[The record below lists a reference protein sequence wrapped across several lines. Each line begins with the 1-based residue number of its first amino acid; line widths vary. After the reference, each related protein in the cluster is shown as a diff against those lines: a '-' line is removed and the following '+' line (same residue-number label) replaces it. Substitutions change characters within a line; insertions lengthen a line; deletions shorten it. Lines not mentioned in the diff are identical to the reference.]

1 MPRRDRTRDP
11 VPDDS
16 LQQSCPLCR
25 LPDSNDM
32 VSCDDCERWFHF
44 DCAGVNEDVAN
55 HNWSCQE
62 CIVARVPAP
71 QSPHPRT
78 PTGDPLPHP
87 QSPIPLPV
95 PRLPTPQTPIPP
107 VPTPRPQTPRTPIVP
122 PRSPLPNPQ
131 PPTPR
136 PRTPRSPNPPPPTP
150 RLRTPRTPNVNPDV
164 PVVPRQVAV
173 DPDFV
178 NKLPAELRIQ
188 LLEEEQAIERKFML
202 RRFQLLLESTGNA
215 IPARQSSPE
224 GNAFEPNNTRNHPV
238 FHSSPVNSHR
248 RYMPPFAPPPVRQD
262 HDGPTFAPHREQ
274 QQLYVPVDIPS
285 EINHRPDFSAR
296 DPPRIDHHSNIPAFN
311 PPPPIHRPIA
321 STFASLRT
329 DQHQHIPT
337 FSQANHTQRPNASAF
352 APYAGLPRPAA
363 QEYYPYD
370 LHDYP
375 SATGGTALLNKSQ
388 IAARHAVSK
397 ELPIFSGEPDEW
409 PLFFA
414 TYENTTNLCGFS
426 AEENM
431 ARLQKCLR
439 GKALEAVKCQL
450 LHPANLDQVISTL
463 RMLFGRPEII
473 VHSLLQKIN
482 TLPAPKAERLGTL
495 VDFALAVRNMVATV
509 KACELEEHLCNLTLL
524 HNLVDRLPPMI
535 RLNWATHRQSLRS
548 VTLLE
553 FSEWLYKL
561 AEAASTVTM
570 PQFSGSFDNK
580 THRERK
586 NDGFLNAHTETV
598 PKVNQ
603 SDVDS
608 GCVICNSNCIAVE
621 KCKQFV
627 AMDLSARW
635 AALREHKLCR
645 SCLESHRGPCKS
657 GKSCGKNGCQ
667 YKHHRMMH
675 NDAKDKS
682 IASSSSSSTPTTSTS
697 QHVSASSSRETRSCN
712 THRGES
718 RAVLFQYV
726 PITLYNDGIKVQT
739 YAFLDSGSSLTL
751 MEESLAKELNLRGER
766 HPLCLRW
773 TADTCRYE
781 DDAMRVSFNVSGL
794 YDGCPQ
800 NKLTDV
806 YTVKELKLPSQSL
819 SMRMLSTKYP
829 HLDGLPIEP
838 YSNVQPKILIG
849 MNNVRVIHPLD
860 SREGKPNEPAAVKTR
875 LGWTIYGTCL
885 SDNDPASKITPYS
898 YHICFHSYDSDELL
912 HETVKNYFTLDS
924 LGISAPQNQLLSK
937 EDERALTKL
946 RDVTTFQ
953 NGRYQVG
960 LLWKYDDVRL
970 PNNRSMV
977 LRRHHCLVKRMER
990 EPQLAETL
998 RAKMADYISKG
1009 YVRKLTPE
1017 ESQRM
1022 GNRTWYLPIFPVFNP
1037 NKPGKV
1043 RIVFDAAASF
1053 GGVSL
1058 NSVLMKG
1065 PDQLNALPPVLLK
1078 FRERLIGLGGDVA
1091 EMFHQMLMNPQDED
1105 SQRIVWCADGTMD
1118 PCDYVMQVVTFGAT
1132 CSPST
1137 ALFVLN
1143 ENAARFESEYPIAV
1157 DAIRHRHYVDD
1168 MLTSVDTEE
1177 EAINLANEV
1186 RYIHQ
1191 QGGFHMR
1198 NWVSNSYKVLEVLGE
1213 KPNPEKSLEMS
1224 ADLAMEKVLG
1234 MWWST
1239 TKDVFRYKLCTERN
1253 KDLLTGIKHPTK
1265 RDMLRTLMA
1274 IYDPLGLI
1282 AHYLMFLKILL
1293 QEVWRAKTGWDEEIG
1308 KKELEKWYTWLRI
1321 LPELESVEIP
1331 RCYYRAD
1338 SSIDEARIELHT
1350 FVDASELG
1358 YAAVSY
1364 FRFERDG
1371 HVHCALVGS
1380 KTRVAPLKFVSIPRL
1395 ELQAAVIGMR
1405 LAKSIEAGHSVKV
1418 DRRYFWTDARD
1429 VMCWLQSDH
1438 RRYSQF
1444 VAFRVGEILEE
1455 TNVTEWKWIGTKEN
1469 VADDG
1474 TKWRYK
1480 PDLKPACRWFNGP
1493 SFLWR
1498 PKIEWLESSLNGQET
1513 VEEIRSSV
1521 LHHSVGRV
1529 RTILLPENFSSWYRI
1544 RRVTAFVQRFV
1555 NNIWLKKGGQQR
1567 SVGPLTQQELLEAEA
1582 FQIKRAQEEVY
1593 ADELA
1598 VLAAG
1603 DRRLQKKN
1611 SLFKVSPFIDKQGV
1625 MRIHSR
1631 LGECDFIDESSRY
1644 PIVLPREH
1652 PVTTLVIRDVHLRY
1666 HHQCHETCVNEVRKG
1681 FHIPRVRRVYD
1692 RVRRECQLC
1701 KLQHAAPAPP
1711 MMAPLPKRW
1720 GVIVTCL
1727 TIRAI
1732 HLELAATLNT
1742 SSCILALRNCFARRG
1757 TPVEI
1762 RSDRGTN
1769 FVGAD
1774 KELKEALAALDQ
1786 NRFMAEFTTP
1796 RTTWCFNPPAAPHMG
1811 GCWERLIRSVKK
1823 VLSQVKPQRV
1833 PTEEI
1838 LRSYLIEVENIINS
1852 RPLTQVPVDDY
1863 SSPALTPNHFLL
1875 GSSDGSKPL
1884 VPYDECPLMLQR
1896 SWKASQAL
1904 ANLFWKRWVDEYLP
1918 TITRRT
1924 KWHYP
1929 VRPIAVGEIVVVA
1942 DPSLPRNCW
1951 PKGRVVSVK
1960 TSADGQ
1966 IRSAAVQTTTGLYE
1980 RPATKLAVLD
1990 VGVNESG
1997 SDQGPTTG
2005 GDCCVRPSCDAT
2017 PTNLSY
2023 GCSGAALKLTAA

>member
-1 MPRRDRTRDP
+1 
-11 VPDDS
+11 
-16 LQQSCPLCR
+16 
-25 LPDSNDM
+25 
-32 VSCDDCERWFHF
+32 
-44 DCAGVNEDVAN
+44 
-55 HNWSCQE
+55 
-62 CIVARVPAP
+62 
-71 QSPHPRT
+71 
-78 PTGDPLPHP
+78 
-87 QSPIPLPV
+87 
-95 PRLPTPQTPIPP
+95 
-107 VPTPRPQTPRTPIVP
+107 
-122 PRSPLPNPQ
+122 
-131 PPTPR
+131 
-136 PRTPRSPNPPPPTP
+136 
-150 RLRTPRTPNVNPDV
+150 
-164 PVVPRQVAV
+164 
-173 DPDFV
+173 
-178 NKLPAELRIQ
+178 
-188 LLEEEQAIERKFML
+188 
-202 RRFQLLLESTGNA
+202 
-215 IPARQSSPE
+215 
-224 GNAFEPNNTRNHPV
+224 
-238 FHSSPVNSHR
+238 
-248 RYMPPFAPPPVRQD
+248 
-262 HDGPTFAPHREQ
+262 
-274 QQLYVPVDIPS
+274 
-285 EINHRPDFSAR
+285 
-296 DPPRIDHHSNIPAFN
+296 
-311 PPPPIHRPIA
+311 
-321 STFASLRT
+321 
-329 DQHQHIPT
+329 
-337 FSQANHTQRPNASAF
+337 
-352 APYAGLPRPAA
+352 
-363 QEYYPYD
+363 
-370 LHDYP
+370 
-375 SATGGTALLNKSQ
+375 
-388 IAARHAVSK
+388 
-397 ELPIFSGEPDEW
+397 
-409 PLFFA
+409 
-414 TYENTTNLCGFS
+414 
-426 AEENM
+426 M

-439 GKALEAVKCQL
+439 GKALEPVKCQL
-450 LHPANLDQVISTL
+450 LHPANLNQVLSTL

-509 KACELEEHLCNLTLL
+509 KACELGEHLCNLTLL
-524 HNLVDRLPPMI
+524 HNHSPRII

-553 FSEWLYKL
+553 LSEWLYKL

-598 PKVNQ
+598 PKVNR

-645 SCLESHRGPCKS
+645 SCLERHLGPCKS

-667 YKHHRMMH
+667 YKHYRMMH

-726 PITLYNDGIKVQT
+726 PVTLYTDGIKVQT

-766 HPLCLRW
+766 HPLCLRL
-773 TADTCRYE
+773 TADTCCYE
-781 DDAMRVSFNVSGL
+781 DDAMRVSFNVSGT

-885 SDNDPASKITPYS
+885 SDNDP
-898 YHICFHSYDSDELL
+898 YDSDELL
-912 HETVKNYFTLDS
+912 HETVKNYFFLDS
-924 LGISAPQNQLLSK
+924 LGISAPQNQLLSN
-937 EDERALTKL
+937 EDERASTKL

-953 NGRYQVG
+953 NGRYRVG
-960 LLWKYDDVRL
+960 LLWKYDDVCL

-998 RAKMADYISKG
+998 RAKMAEYTSKG

-1017 ESQRM
+1017 ES
-1022 GNRTWYLPIFPVFNP
+1022 
-1037 NKPGKV
+1037 KV
-1043 RIVFDAAASF
+1043 RIVFDA
-1053 GGVSL
+1053 
-1058 NSVLMKG
+1058 G
-1065 PDQLNALPPVLLK
+1065 PDQLNALPPVLFK

-1091 EMFHQMLMNPQDED
+1091 EMFRQMLMNPQDED

-1143 ENAARFESEYPIAV
+1143 ENAARFES
-1157 DAIRHRHYVDD
+1157 
-1168 MLTSVDTEE
+1168 
-1177 EAINLANEV
+1177 
-1186 RYIHQ
+1186 
-1191 QGGFHMR
+1191 GFHMR
-1198 NWVSNSYKVLEVLGE
+1198 NWVSNSYKVLEALGE

-1253 KDLLTGIKHPTK
+1253 KNLLTGIKHPTK

-1321 LPELESVEIP
+1321 LPELESVEIS

-1405 LAKSIEAGHSVKV
+1405 LAKSIEAGHYVKV

-1438 RRYSQF
+1438 HRYSQF

-1498 PKIEWLESSLNGQET
+1498 PKIEWPESSLNGQET

-1529 RTILLPENFSSWYRI
+1529 RTILLPENFSSWYRL

-1567 SVGPLTQQELLEAEA
+1567 SVGPLTQEELLEAEA
-1582 FQIKRAQEEVY
+1582 FQIKRAQKDVY

-1603 DRRLQKKN
+1603 DRRLQKKY

-1652 PVTTLVIRDVHLRY
+1652 PVTTLLIRDVHLRY

-1681 FHIPRVRRVYD
+1681 FHIPRVRRVYGY
-1692 RVRRECQLC
+1692 
-1701 KLQHAAPAPP
+1701 A
-1711 MMAPLPKRW
+1711 
-1720 GVIVTCL
+1720 
-1727 TIRAI
+1727 
-1732 HLELAATLNT
+1732 
-1742 SSCILALRNCFARRG
+1742 SCN
-1757 TPVEI
+1757 
-1762 RSDRGTN
+1762 
-1769 FVGAD
+1769 
-1774 KELKEALAALDQ
+1774 
-1786 NRFMAEFTTP
+1786 
-1796 RTTWCFNPPAAPHMG
+1796 
-1811 GCWERLIRSVKK
+1811 
-1823 VLSQVKPQRV
+1823 VLHQRH
-1833 PTEEI
+1833 
-1838 LRSYLIEVENIINS
+1838 R
-1852 RPLTQVPVDDY
+1852 
-1863 SSPALTPNHFLL
+1863 
-1875 GSSDGSKPL
+1875 
-1884 VPYDECPLMLQR
+1884 
-1896 SWKASQAL
+1896 
-1904 ANLFWKRWVDEYLP
+1904 
-1918 TITRRT
+1918 
-1924 KWHYP
+1924 
-1929 VRPIAVGEIVVVA
+1929 
-1942 DPSLPRNCW
+1942 
-1951 PKGRVVSVK
+1951 
-1960 TSADGQ
+1960 
-1966 IRSAAVQTTTGLYE
+1966 
-1980 RPATKLAVLD
+1980 
-1990 VGVNESG
+1990 
-1997 SDQGPTTG
+1997 
-2005 GDCCVRPSCDAT
+2005 
-2017 PTNLSY
+2017 
-2023 GCSGAALKLTAA
+2023 

>member
-1 MPRRDRTRDP
+1 
-11 VPDDS
+11 
-16 LQQSCPLCR
+16 
-25 LPDSNDM
+25 
-32 VSCDDCERWFHF
+32 
-44 DCAGVNEDVAN
+44 
-55 HNWSCQE
+55 
-62 CIVARVPAP
+62 
-71 QSPHPRT
+71 
-78 PTGDPLPHP
+78 
-87 QSPIPLPV
+87 
-95 PRLPTPQTPIPP
+95 
-107 VPTPRPQTPRTPIVP
+107 
-122 PRSPLPNPQ
+122 
-131 PPTPR
+131 
-136 PRTPRSPNPPPPTP
+136 
-150 RLRTPRTPNVNPDV
+150 
-164 PVVPRQVAV
+164 
-173 DPDFV
+173 
-178 NKLPAELRIQ
+178 
-188 LLEEEQAIERKFML
+188 
-202 RRFQLLLESTGNA
+202 
-215 IPARQSSPE
+215 
-224 GNAFEPNNTRNHPV
+224 
-238 FHSSPVNSHR
+238 
-248 RYMPPFAPPPVRQD
+248 MPPFAPPPVHQD
-262 HDGPTFAPHREQ
+262 RDGPTFALHREQ
-274 QQLYVPVDIPS
+274 QQLYVPVDIPA
-285 EINHRPDFSAR
+285 EINHRPDFPAR
-296 DPPRIDHHSNIPAFN
+296 YPLRINHHSNIPAFN

-321 STFASLRT
+321 STFASLPT

-337 FSQANHTQRPNASAF
+337 FSHANHTQRPNASAF

-414 TYENTTNLCGFS
+414 TYENTTNLCGLS

-450 LHPANLDQVISTL
+450 LQPANLNQVLSTL

-580 THRERK
+580 TRRERK

-598 PKVNQ
+598 PKANQ
-603 SDVDS
+603 SNVDS
-608 GCVICNSNCIAVE
+608 GCVICNGNCLAVE

-682 IASSSSSSTPTTSTS
+682 IASSSSSSAPTTSTS
-697 QHVSASSSRETRSCN
+697 QQVSASSSRETRSCN

-726 PITLYNDGIKVQT
+726 PVTLYNDGIKVQT

-751 MEESLAKELNLRGER
+751 MEEGLAKELNLRGES
-766 HPLCLRW
+766 HPLCLHW

-781 DDAMRVSFNVSGL
+781 DDAMRVSLNISGT
-794 YDGCPQ
+794 YNGCPQ
-800 NKLTDV
+800 NNLTDV

-819 SMRMLSTKYP
+819 SVRKLSEEYP
-829 HLDGLPIEP
+829 HLEGLPIES
-838 YSNVQPKILIG
+838 YCNVQPKILIG
-849 MNNVRVIHPLD
+849 MNNVRVVHSLD
-860 SREGKPNEPAAVKTR
+860 SREGKPNEPVAVKTR
-875 LGWTIYGTCL
+875 LGWTIYGTC
-885 SDNDPASKITPYS
+885 SSENGPASNTALYS
-898 YHICFHSYDSDELL
+898 YHTCFHSHESDDFL
-912 HETVKNYFTLDS
+912 HETVKSYFMLDS
-924 LGISAPQNQLLSK
+924 LGIRAPQNQLLSK
-937 EDERALTKL
+937 EDERALVKL
-946 RDVTTFQ
+946 RDSTTFQ

-970 PNNRSMV
+970 PNNRSMA
-977 LRRHHCLVKRMER
+977 LRRHYCLVKRMER

-998 RAKMADYISKG
+998 RAKMADYVSKG

-1017 ESQRM
+1017 ESQRT
-1022 GNRTWYLPIFPVFNP
+1022 GDRTWYLPIFPVFNP

-1058 NSVLMKG
+1058 NAVLMKG
-1065 PDQLNALPPVLLK
+1065 PDQLNALPPVLYK

-1105 SQRIVWCADGTMD
+1105 SQRIVWCASDETTE

-1143 ENAARFESEYPIAV
+1143 ENAARFESEYPVAA
-1157 DAIRHRHYVDD
+1157 DAIHRRHYVDD

-1177 EAINLANEV
+1177 EAIKLANDV

-1191 QGGFHMR
+1191 QGGFLMR
-1198 NWVSNSYKVLEVLGE
+1198 NWVSNSTKVLEALGE
-1213 KPNPEKSLEMS
+1213 NTQPEKSMEMS
-1224 ADLAMEKVLG
+1224 ADPAMEKVLG

-1293 QEVWRAKTGWDEEIG
+1293 QEVWRAKTAWDEEIG
-1308 KKELEKWYTWLRI
+1308 EKELEKWHTWLRT
-1321 LPELESVEIP
+1321 LPELELVEIP
-1331 RCYYRAD
+1331 RCYYQAD
-1338 SSIDEARIELHT
+1338 SSINEARIELHT

-1364 FRFERDG
+1364 FRIERNG
-1371 HVHCALVGS
+1371 HVHCALIGS

-1395 ELQAAVIGMR
+1395 ELQAAVIGSR
-1405 LAKSIEAGHSVKV
+1405 LAKSIGAGHSIKV

-1455 TNVTEWKWIGTKEN
+1455 MDVTEWRWIGTKEN

-1474 TKWRYK
+1474 TKWKYK
-1480 PDLKPACRWFNGP
+1480 PDLKPASRWFNGT

-1498 PKIEWLESSLNGQET
+1498 PKMEWPESSLNGQET
-1513 VEEIRSSV
+1513 AEEIRSSV
-1521 LHHSVGRV
+1521 MHHSVGRV
-1529 RTILLPENFSSWYRI
+1529 RTVLLPENFSSWYRL
-1544 RRVTAFVQRFV
+1544 RRATAFVQRFV
-1555 NNIWLKKGGQQR
+1555 NNIRLKKEGQQR
-1567 SVGPLTQQELLEAEA
+1567 NVGPLTQHEFLNAEV
-1582 FQIKRAQEEVY
+1582 FQIKRAQEDVY

-1598 VLAAG
+1598 ILAAG

-1611 SLFKVSPFIDKQGV
+1611 SLFKVCPFVDKRGV

-1631 LGECDFIDESSRY
+1631 LGECDFVDESSRY

-1652 PVTTLVIRDVHLRY
+1652 PVTALLGLRSSASKLSVMRDTTRCTSTPDDGFVTEGKDGSLRARVLVRGRGLLRTVVGR
-1666 HHQCHETCVNEVRKG
+1666 HHE
-1681 FHIPRVRRVYD
+1681 
-1692 RVRRECQLC
+1692 
-1701 KLQHAAPAPP
+1701 
-1711 MMAPLPKRW
+1711 KRW

-1727 TIRAI
+1727 TVRAI
-1732 HLELAATLNT
+1732 HLELAASLNT

-1757 TPVEI
+1757 TPLEI
-1762 RSDRGTN
+1762 ISDRGTN

-1774 KELKEALAALDQ
+1774 RELKEAVAALDQ
-1786 NRFMAEFTTP
+1786 ERLMVEFTTT
-1796 RTTWCFNPPAAPHMG
+1796 RTTWRFNPPASPHMG
-1811 GCWERLIRSVKK
+1811 GCWERLIQSVKK
-1823 VLSQVKPQRV
+1823 VLYQVKPQRV
-1833 PTEEI
+1833 STEEV

-1852 RPLTQVPVDDY
+1852 RPLTHVPVDDY

-1904 ANLFWKRWVDEYLP
+1904 ANQFWKRWVTEYLP

-1924 KWHYP
+1924 KWFYP
-1929 VRPIAVGEIVVVA
+1929 VRPIAVGEVVVVT

-1951 PKGRVVSVK
+1951 PKGRIVSVK
-1960 TSADGQ
+1960 TSKDGQ
-1966 IRSAAVQTTTGLYE
+1966 VRSAVVQTAVGLFE
-1980 RPATKLAVLD
+1980 RPVVKLAVLE
-1990 VGVNESG
+1990 VGAKESE

-2005 GDCCVRPSCDAT
+2005 GDCCVRPSCDTA
-2017 PTNLSY
+2017 PTHLPHW
-2023 GCSGAALKLTAA
+2023 CSGAASQECEAACDIQPTSIAVRPPAPGEDGKM